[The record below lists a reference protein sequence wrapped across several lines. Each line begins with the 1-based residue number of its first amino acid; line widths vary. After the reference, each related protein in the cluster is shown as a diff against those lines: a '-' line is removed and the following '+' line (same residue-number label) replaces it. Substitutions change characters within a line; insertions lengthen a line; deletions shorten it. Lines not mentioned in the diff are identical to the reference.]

1 MGQEIKVTGLVL
13 NAGNIGEFDKRV
25 TLLTKERGR
34 ITAFARGAKK
44 ATSPYAAAC
53 QPMTFGEFSLY
64 EGRSSF
70 NLMWADVG
78 HYFEGIKEDLVLV
91 SYGSYFCEFTSY
103 LTREN
108 NDEMNILKLLYQ
120 SLRALEKKTI
130 EPKLIRRVFEI
141 KIMALYGQGMEAFC
155 CTQCGS
161 TKELSYFDSSRGG
174 VLCSGCKEAG
184 GRAIHISGS
193 TIYTIQFILSSA
205 VEKLYTFKVS
215 KEVMKELERVSEAFL
230 NQYVSHHF
238 KSLDF
243 LELL

>member
-53 QPMTFGEFSLY
+53 QPFTFGEFSLY

-78 HYFEGIKEDLVLV
+78 HYFEGIKEDLWLI
-91 SYGSYFCEFTSY
+91 SYGSYFCEFVSY

-130 EPKLIRRVFEI
+130 GPELIRRVFEI
-141 KIMALYGQGMEAFC
+141 KIMALYGQGMEVFC

-161 TKELSYFDSSRGG
+161 TENLEYFDSSAGG
-174 VLCSGCKEAG
+174 MVCSNCQKAG
-184 GRAIHISGS
+184 GRAVHISGS
-193 TIYTIQFILSSA
+193 TVYTIQFILSSA
-205 VEKLYTFKVS
+205 LEKLYTFKVS
-215 KEVMKELERVSEAFL
+215 KEVQKELEMVCDSFL

>member
-130 EPKLIRRVFEI
+130 ELKLIRRVFEI

-161 TKELSYFDSSRGG
+161 TEELSYFDSSRGG

>member
-25 TLLTKERGR
+25 TILTKERGR

-53 QPMTFGEFSLY
+53 QPFTFGEFSLY

-78 HYFEGIKEDLVLV
+78 HYFEGVKDDLLLI
-91 SYGSYFCEFTSY
+91 SYGSYFCEFVSY

-108 NDEMNILKLLYQ
+108 NDEMDILKLLYQ

-130 EPKLIRRVFEI
+130 EPGLIRRVFEI

-161 TKELSYFDSSRGG
+161 TEELSYFDSSAGG
-174 VLCSGCKEAG
+174 VLCSNCGKAG
-184 GRAIHISGS
+184 GRTVHISGS
-193 TIYTIQFILSSA
+193 AIYTIQYILSSPLQ
-205 VEKLYTFKVS
+205 KLYTFKVS
-215 KEVMKELERVSEAFL
+215 EDVMKELDRISESFL
-230 NQYVSHHF
+230 KQYVSHHF